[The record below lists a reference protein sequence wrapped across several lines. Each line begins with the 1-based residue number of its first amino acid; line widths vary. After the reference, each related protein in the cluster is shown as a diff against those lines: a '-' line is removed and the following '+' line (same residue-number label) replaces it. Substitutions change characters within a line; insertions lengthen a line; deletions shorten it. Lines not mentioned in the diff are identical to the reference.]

1 MAKEG
6 LPSIYDYT
14 LDELK
19 GLLKPSFRAKQVYNW
34 LYKKYANSYDDMKNI
49 PNELK
54 EDLKANYPIDIM
66 TIVKKEQSIDGS
78 IKYLFKLRDNHTVE
92 AVLLLMKDK
101 KRDEEG
107 NIVRS
112 EKYTVCISS
121 QVGCKVGCTFCLTAK
136 GGFVRNLTVGEYI
149 AQIVNIKRDN
159 DIPENKSVNIVYMG
173 MGEPLDNFVN
183 FTKAVE
189 IFSDEE
195 GLSINKRRQTVSTSG
210 IASKIEKLGEKD
222 LGIQLAI
229 SLHAVDD
236 ELRSELIP
244 MNKAYNIATI
254 IDAVKKFPVDT
265 RKKVMFEYLVIKNKN
280 DSIDAAKKLI
290 KLLNG
295 INAKVNLIF
304 FNPYP
309 GTTYER
315 PEVEDML
322 KFKDYLNDR
331 GLICTIRESKGIDIS
346 AACGQLKEKEAN
358 GNSWNITNN
367 IYSSC
372 SNYNRN
378 RVLYRK

>member
-1 MAKEG
+1 MAKAG
-6 LPSIYDYT
+6 TPSIYDFT

-19 GLLKPSFRAKQVYNW
+19 ETLKPSFRAKQVYNW
-34 LYKKYANSYDDMKNI
+34 LYKKYVTSYDEMLNI
-49 PNELK
+49 PKDLK
-54 EDLKANYPIDIM
+54 EQLINNYPLDVMSIL
-66 TIVKKEQSIDGS
+66 KKEVSTDGS
-78 IKYLFKLRDNHTVE
+78 IKYLFKLRDGLTVE

-101 KRDEEG
+101 KRNEEG
-107 NIVRS
+107 VIVRS

-159 DIPENKSVNIVYMG
+159 DIPANKSVNIVYMG
-173 MGEPLDNFVN
+173 MGEPLDNFKN

-189 IFSDEE
+189 VFSEEE
-195 GLSINKRRQTVSTSG
+195 GLSINRRRQTVSTSG
-210 IASKIEKLGEKD
+210 IASKIEKLGEID

-236 ELRSELIP
+236 DLRSELIP
-244 MNKAYNIATI
+244 MNKAYNIQTI

-280 DSIDAAKKLI
+280 DSIEAAQKLLQ
-290 KLLNG
+290 LLNG
-295 INAKVNLIF
+295 ISAKVNLIF

-309 GTTYER
+309 GTDYER

-346 AACGQLKEKEAN
+346 AACGQLKEKDAN
-358 GNSWNITNN
+358 GFA
-367 IYSSC
+367 
-372 SNYNRN
+372 
-378 RVLYRK
+378 